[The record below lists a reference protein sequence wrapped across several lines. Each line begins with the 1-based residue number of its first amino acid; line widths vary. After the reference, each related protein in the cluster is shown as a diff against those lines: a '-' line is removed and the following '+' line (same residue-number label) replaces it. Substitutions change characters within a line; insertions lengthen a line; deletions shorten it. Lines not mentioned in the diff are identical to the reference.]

1 MLTVVLNVLRGLF
14 ISAILI
20 AAVVAVGIVLTEIIY
35 LINEFTKDLI
45 RL

>member
-1 MLTVVLNVLRGLF
+1 MLTIILNVLGGLF
-14 ISAILI
+14 VSAILT
-20 AAVVAVGIVLTEIIY
+20 AAVVAVGIVLAEIIY